1 MRMESPSQL
10 MRRAGVVVLMALGAI
25 ELHEM
30 GHLAAYAIAGYPAR
44 MSFQR
49 VDPLVDVPHSVHVW
63 AMAAGPAASMA
74 AAAILLGVARRRKGF
89 AWVSAAFASASI
101 RLFPC
106 LMDLVRAIRGAWPF
120 SDEGVV
126 ALALAPSRPGRVALV
141 LVPLLASA
149 WLTARAAREYR
160 FESRAAAKSAMI
172 HALMLAVG
180 LGMVLLDDLLGS
192 CGT

>member
-1 MRMESPSQL
+1 MRMMSPSRL
-10 MRRAGVVVLMALGAI
+10 ARRAGVVVLMALIAI
-25 ELHEM
+25 ELHEL

-49 VDPLVDVPHSVHVW
+49 VDPLVDVPHSVYLW
-63 AMAAGPAASMA
+63 AMAAGPAASLA
-74 AAAILLGVARRRKGF
+74 AAAILLAVARRRKGF

-106 LMDLVRAIRGAWPF
+106 TMDLVRAIRGAWPF

-126 ALALAPSRPGRVALV
+126 ALGLAPSRPGRVALV
-141 LVPLLASA
+141 LPALLASA

-160 FESRAAAKSAMI
+160 FEGRAALKSAVI
-172 HALMLAVG
+172 YGLMLAVG
-180 LGMVLLDDLLGS
+180 MGMVLLDDLLGIS
-192 CGT
+192 GS